1 MPGCPQAVAGP
12 RPRLPRPV
20 ATVRRKRRD
29 NSTGGVLWLLKLAL
43 RIVCAGA
50 LTSAYALESD
60 LFELAGLDAA
70 PGDESRIIELIASRV
85 GGTHRVGR
93 NGTLVAR
100 FGQGEP
106 RTLLVAGV
114 DEPGY
119 AVSAIQPDGYLR
131 LQPLADVPFGVGLA
145 RYFLGQHVRISTASG
160 QILPGVVAAPSVH
173 FGSRGRFQR
182 TEADDL
188 FVDIGASSASQA
200 RAAGVNILDR
210 VTLDKRVAPIGDR
223 WIAAP
228 WISSR
233 SGAAVLLEL
242 ARHLTAAELTGTV
255 AVAFVT
261 QQYPHNAG
269 LSRLLGS
276 IEFERVVLLRP
287 NGGEAGGIAAVRG
300 QPDALVREIA
310 GLARDAGIEIE
321 RQPPHGLAFGP
332 FGGGGPWRD
341 DRAYA
346 VIWPPAKYSATP
358 SAAISRGN
366 LFEMVRLLCRL
377 VGVRFTPRKLQAR
390 PAPTRDTEIVTP
402 NGSLARTI
410 ERLVS
415 VPGVSGKEDGV
426 RDLLQSLVPP
436 YARQG
441 MSADDGGNLIVRLG
455 RGEQPDAAFIAH
467 MDEIGFSINSVSSS
481 GSVALLPK
489 GGGDLRLFAWQ
500 PSMAHGSQGSVSAV
514 MTGERSLEIGH
525 LTREAVAEQGVS
537 EGDTA
542 TVFKRFRR
550 LLGAR
555 VSARALDDRLGCAA
569 LLEALS
575 RLEGPTRR
583 ARGTVDFVFSAGEE
597 VGRLGAQHYAKTASP
612 ARVFAIDTFVT
623 SDSPLESRRIAF
635 ARLGEGA
642 VLRAFDESG
651 MTPAAEIARVTA
663 LARQRKIPLQVG
675 VTAGGNDGSVF
686 HSLETVNVPIGFPL
700 RYAHT
705 AVETADLSDAEA
717 VVDLVEALALEALR
731 TR

>member
-1 MPGCPQAVAGP
+1 VPGCPQAVAGP
-12 RPRLPRPV
+12 QLRLPRPV

-29 NSTGGVLWLLKLAL
+29 SSWGRVRWPLNLAL
-43 RIVCAGA
+43 RIVCASA

-70 PGDESRIIELIASRV
+70 SGDESRIIELIASRV

-93 NGTLVAR
+93 NGTLVAQ

-106 RTLLVAGV
+106 RTLLIAGV

-160 QILPGVVAAPSVH
+160 QVLPGVVAAPSVH

-210 VTLDKRVAPIGDR
+210 VTLDKRVTPIGDQ

-269 LSRLLGS
+269 LARLLGS

-287 NGGEAGGIAAVRG
+287 NGGAASGIAALRG

-310 GLARDAGIEIE
+310 DLARAAGVEIE
-321 RQPPHGLAFGP
+321 RRPPHGLAFGP
-332 FGGGGPWRD
+332 FGDGGPWRD

-346 VIWPPAKYSATP
+346 VMWPPAQNSATP
-358 SAAISRGN
+358 SAAVRRGD
-366 LFEMVRLLCRL
+366 LSELVSLLCRL
-377 VGVRFTPRKLQAR
+377 VGLRFTPRKEQAL
-390 PAPTRDTEIVTP
+390 PAPARDAGIASP
-402 NGSLARTI
+402 SRSLADTI
-410 ERLVS
+410 ERLVL
-415 VPGVSGKEDGV
+415 VPGVSGKEEGV
-426 RDLLQSLVPP
+426 RELLESLVPP
-436 YARQG
+436 YARRG
-441 MSADDGGNLIVRLG
+441 MRVDDGGNLIVKLG
-455 RGEQPDAAFIAH
+455 SGEQPDATFIAH
-467 MDEIGFSINSVSSS
+467 MDEIGFSISSVSNS

-500 PSMAHGSQGSVSAV
+500 PSMVHGSQGSVNAV
-514 MTGERSLEIGH
+514 MTGERSLEIGQS
-525 LTREAVAEQGVS
+525 TREAVAEQGVS

-550 LLGAR
+550 LLGDR
-555 VSARALDDRLGCAA
+555 ISARALDDRLGCAT

-583 ARGTVDFVFSAGEE
+583 ARGAVDFVFSVGEE
-597 VGRLGAQHYAKTASP
+597 IGRLGAQHYAKTVSP
-612 ARVFAIDTFVT
+612 ARVYAIDTFVT
-623 SDSPLESRRIAF
+623 SDSPLESQRIAF

-642 VLRAFDESG
+642 VLRAVDESG
-651 MTPAAEIARVTA
+651 MTPTAEIARVTS

-686 HSLETVNVPIGFPL
+686 RSLETVNVPIGFPL
-700 RYAHT
+700 RYAHA

-731 TR
+731 MR

>member
-1 MPGCPQAVAGP
+1 MPGCPQAVAGSQ
-12 RPRLPRPV
+12 PRLARRV
-20 ATVRRKRRD
+20 ATVRRKRGES
-29 NSTGGVLWLLKLAL
+29 STGCIRWPLNLAL
-43 RIVCAGA
+43 SIVCASA
-50 LTSAYALESD
+50 LASAHGLESD

-70 PGDESRIIELIASRV
+70 SGDESRIVELIASRV
-85 GGTHRVGR
+85 GGTHRSGS
-93 NGTLVAR
+93 NGTLVAQ

-131 LQPLADVPFGVGLA
+131 LQPLADVPFRVGLA
-145 RYFLGQHVRISTASG
+145 QYFLGQHVHIATASG
-160 QILPGVVAAPSVH
+160 QVLPGVVAAPSVH

-210 VTLDKRVAPIGDR
+210 VTLDKRVTPIGGQR
-223 WIAAP
+223 IAAP

-269 LSRLLGS
+269 LVRLLGS
-276 IEFERVVLLRP
+276 MEFERVVLLRP
-287 NGGEAGGIAAVRG
+287 NGGAASGIAAVRG

-310 GLARDAGIEIE
+310 DLARGEGIEIE
-321 RQPPHGLAFGP
+321 RGPPHSLAFGP
-332 FGGGGPWRD
+332 FGGGGPWRN

-346 VIWPPAKYSATP
+346 VLWPATQNGATP
-358 SAAISRGN
+358 AAAIRRED
-366 LFEMVRLLCRL
+366 LFEVVRLLCRL
-377 VGVRFTPRKLQAR
+377 VGVRFTPRKEQAL
-390 PAPTRDTEIVTP
+390 PAPARDAEIVTP
-402 NGSLARTI
+402 GGSLAGTI
-410 ERLVS
+410 ERLVL
-415 VPGVSGKEDGV
+415 VPGVSGNEEGV
-426 RDLLQSLVPP
+426 RELLQSLVPP

-441 MSADDGGNLIVRLG
+441 TRVDDEGNLIVRLG
-455 RGEQPDAAFIAH
+455 SGEQPDATFIAH
-467 MDEIGFSINSVSSS
+467 MDEIGFSVSSVSNS
-481 GSVALLPK
+481 GGVALLPK

-500 PSMAHGSQGSVSAV
+500 PSMVHGSQGSVSAV
-514 MTGERSLEIGH
+514 MTGERSLEIGQS
-525 LTREAVAEQGVS
+525 TREAVAEQGVS

-550 LLGAR
+550 LLGDR
-555 VSARALDDRLGCAA
+555 VSARALDDRLGCAT

-583 ARGTVDFVFSAGEE
+583 ARGTVDFVFSVGEE
-597 VGRLGAQHYAKTASP
+597 IGRLGAQHYARTVSP

-623 SDSPLESRRIAF
+623 SDSPLESQRIAL

-642 VLRAFDESG
+642 VLRAVDESG
-651 MTPAAEIARVTA
+651 MTPTAEIARVTS
-663 LARQRKIPLQVG
+663 LARKHKIPLQVG
-675 VTAGGNDGSVF
+675 VTVGGNDGSVF

-700 RYAHT
+700 RYAHA

-717 VVDLVEALALEALR
+717 VVDLVEVLALQALR
-731 TR
+731 MR